1 LSLGRRAALERR
13 AILGHLESSLGSS
26 RRADGLES
34 LSLTANFSYGELK
47 IFSGRAHPA
56 LAQEICQYLGL
67 PLGELTLY
75 NFSDGEDYCQIDE
88 NVRGADVFVVQ
99 PTCSPVN
106 DHVMELLILLD
117 AFRRSSASR
126 ITAVMP
132 YFGYARQDKKDK
144 PRVPIAAKLMADL
157 LTASGADR
165 ILTMDLHSAQIQG
178 FFNIPVDHLFAAPV
192 LLDAI
197 REMNLAD
204 LVVVSPDVGGVA
216 RARAIGKRLGASLA
230 IIDKRRTG
238 KNETEVLNVIGDVEG
253 RNVLILDDIIDTAGT
268 LIQAEEAL
276 REQGARKTFAAAVH
290 PVLSGPALER
300 IEASGLESLVVTNT
314 IPLDAALARCRKIRS
329 LSIAPLLG
337 EAIQRIHQGTS
348 VSSLFV

>member
-1 LSLGRRAALERR
+1 
-13 AILGHLESSLGSS
+13 
-26 RRADGLES
+26 
-34 LSLTANFSYGELK
+34 LTPNFSYGDLK

-56 LAQEICQYLGL
+56 LAGEICQYLGI
-67 PLGELTLY
+67 PVGQVTLF
-75 NFSDGEDYCQIDE
+75 NFSDGENYCQIDE
-88 NVRGADVFVVQ
+88 NVRGADIFVVQ

-165 ILTMDLHSAQIQG
+165 ILTMDLHTLQIQG

-197 REMNLAD
+197 REMKVED
-204 LVVVSPDVGGVA
+204 LVIVSPDVGGVA

-230 IIDKRRTG
+230 IIDKRRSG
-238 KNETEVLNVIGDVEG
+238 PNETEVLNVVGDVEG
-253 RNVLILDDIIDTAGT
+253 RDVLILDDIIDTAGT
-268 LIQAEEAL
+268 LVQAEEAL
-276 REQGARKTFAAAVH
+276 RRQGARRTFAAAVH
-290 PVLSGPALER
+290 PVFSGPALER
-300 IEASGLESLVVTNT
+300 IQGSGLETLFVTNT
-314 IPLDAALARCRKIRS
+314 IPVEDAMRRCPKIHT
-329 LSIAPLLG
+329 LSVAPLLG
-337 EAIQRIHQGTS
+337 EAIQRIHEGAS

>member
-1 LSLGRRAALERR
+1 
-13 AILGHLESSLGSS
+13 
-26 RRADGLES
+26 
-34 LSLTANFSYGELK
+34 LTPNFSYGDLK
-47 IFSGRAHPA
+47 IFSGRSHPA
-56 LAQEICQYLGL
+56 LAREICDYLGL
-67 PLGELTLY
+67 ALGEITLF
-75 NFSDGEDYCQIDE
+75 NFSDGENYCQIDE

-165 ILTMDLHSAQIQG
+165 ILTMDLHTLQIQG

-197 REMNLAD
+197 RELGVED
-204 LVVVSPDVGGVA
+204 LVIVSPDVGGVA

-230 IIDKRRTG
+230 IIDKRRSG
-238 KNETEVLNVIGDVEG
+238 PNETEVLHVVGEVEG
-253 RNVLILDDIIDTAGT
+253 KNVLILDDIIDTAGT

-276 REQGARKTFAAAVH
+276 RAQGAQRTYAAAVH
-290 PVLSGPALER
+290 PVFSGPALDR
-300 IEASGLESLVVTNT
+300 IEKSAIETLFVTNT
-314 IPLDAALARCRKIRS
+314 IPLDAAMSRCRKIRA
-329 LSIAPLLG
+329 LSVAPLLG
-337 EAIQRIHQGTS
+337 EAIQRIHEGAS

>member
-1 LSLGRRAALERR
+1 M
-13 AILGHLESSLGSS
+13 
-26 RRADGLES
+26 
-34 LSLTANFSYGELK
+34 TPNFSYGDLK

-56 LAQEICQYLGL
+56 LGKEICEYLGIS
-67 PLGELTLY
+67 PGEITLF
-75 NFSDGEDYCQIDE
+75 NFSDGENYCQIDE
-88 NVRGADVFVVQ
+88 NVRGADIFVVQ

-106 DHVMELLILLD
+106 DHIMELLILLD

-165 ILTMDLHSAQIQG
+165 ILTMDLHTLQIQG

-192 LLDAI
+192 LLDEI
-197 REMNLAD
+197 REMGVDD
-204 LVVVSPDVGGVA
+204 LVIVSPDVGGVA

-230 IIDKRRTG
+230 IIDKRRSG
-238 KNETEVLNVIGDVEG
+238 PNETEVLNVVGDVEG
-253 RNVLILDDIIDTAGT
+253 KNVLILDDIIDTAGT
-268 LIQAEEAL
+268 LVQAEEAL
-276 REQGARKTFAAAVH
+276 REQGARRTFAAAVH
-290 PVLSGPALER
+290 PVFSGPARER
-300 IEASGLESLVVTNT
+300 IQESGLETLFVTNT
-314 IPLDAALARCRKIRS
+314 IPLDDAMSSCRKIRT
-329 LSIAPLLG
+329 LSVAPLLG
-337 EAIQRIHQGTS
+337 EAIQRIHEGAS

>member
-1 LSLGRRAALERR
+1 MASHAF
-13 AILGHLESSLGSS
+13 
-26 RRADGLES
+26 
-34 LSLTANFSYGELK
+34 NYGDLK

-56 LAQEICQYLGL
+56 LAREICAYLAI

-157 LTASGADR
+157 LTAAGADR
-165 ILTMDLHSAQIQG
+165 ILTMDLHAAQIQG

-192 LLDAI
+192 ILDAI
-197 REMNLAD
+197 RRLEPEE
-204 LVVVSPDVGGVA
+204 LVIVSPDVGGLT
-216 RARAIGKRLGASLA
+216 RARAIAKRLDASLA
-230 IIDKRRTG
+230 VIDKRRTG
-238 KNETEVLNVIGDVEG
+238 KNETEILNVVGDVEG
-253 RNVLILDDIIDTAGT
+253 KDALILDDIIDTAGT
-268 LIQAEEAL
+268 LVQAEEAL
-276 REQGARKTFAAAVH
+276 RRQGARRTYAAAVH
-290 PVLSGPALER
+290 GVFSGPAIER
-300 IEASGLESLVVTNT
+300 IEASKLQRLLVTNT
-314 IPLDAALARCRKIRS
+314 IPVDAAMARCPRIQA
-329 LSIAPLLG
+329 LSVAPLLG
-337 EAIQRIHQGTS
+337 EAIQRIHDGAS

>member
-1 LSLGRRAALERR
+1 LVP
-13 AILGHLESSLGSS
+13 
-26 RRADGLES
+26 
-34 LSLTANFSYGELK
+34 NFTYGDLK

-56 LAQEICQYLGL
+56 LTQEICTYLGL

-75 NFSDGEDYCQIDE
+75 NFSDGEVYCQIDE

-99 PTCSPVN
+99 PTGPPVN
-106 DHVMELLILLD
+106 DHVMELLILMD

-165 ILTMDLHSAQIQG
+165 ILTMDLHAAQIQG

-197 REMNLAD
+197 RALELED
-204 LVVVSPDVGGVA
+204 LVIVSPDVGGVA

-230 IIDKRRTG
+230 IIDKRRMG
-238 KNETEVLNVIGDVEG
+238 KNETEVLNVVGDVEG

-268 LIQAEEAL
+268 LVQAEEAL
-276 REQGARKTFAAAVH
+276 RRQGARKTYAAGVH
-290 PVLSGPALER
+290 GVLSGPALDR
-300 IEASGLESLVVTNT
+300 IASSKLETILVTNT
-314 IPLDAALARCRKIRS
+314 VPVDAAMQRCQRIRS

-337 EAIQRIHQGTS
+337 EAIQRIHHGSS

>member
-1 LSLGRRAALERR
+1 MTSHAF
-13 AILGHLESSLGSS
+13 
-26 RRADGLES
+26 
-34 LSLTANFSYGELK
+34 NYGDLK

-56 LAQEICQYLGL
+56 LAREICAYLQI

-157 LTASGADR
+157 LTAAGADR
-165 ILTMDLHSAQIQG
+165 ILTMDLHAAQIQG

-192 LLDAI
+192 ILDAI
-197 REMNLAD
+197 RKMDFED
-204 LVVVSPDVGGVA
+204 LVIVSPDVGGLT
-216 RARAIGKRLGASLA
+216 RARAIAKRLDVALA
-230 IIDKRRTG
+230 VIDKRRTG
-238 KNETEVLNVIGDVEG
+238 KNETEILNVVGEVEG
-253 RNVLILDDIIDTAGT
+253 KDALILDDIIDTAGT
-268 LIQAEEAL
+268 LVQAEEAL
-276 REQGARKTFAAAVH
+276 RRQGARRTYAAAVH
-290 PVLSGPALER
+290 GVFSGPALER
-300 IEASGLESLVVTNT
+300 IEASGLQSLLVSNT
-314 IPLDAALARCRKIRS
+314 IPVEAAMARCPRIRA
-329 LSIAPLLG
+329 LSVAPLLG
-337 EAIQRIHQGTS
+337 EAIQRIHDGAS

>member
-1 LSLGRRAALERR
+1 LASHAF
-13 AILGHLESSLGSS
+13 
-26 RRADGLES
+26 
-34 LSLTANFSYGELK
+34 NYGDLK

-56 LAQEICQYLGL
+56 LAREICAYLSI

-157 LTASGADR
+157 LTAAGADR
-165 ILTMDLHSAQIQG
+165 ILTMDLHAAQIQG

-192 LLDAI
+192 ILDAI
-197 REMNLAD
+197 RKLEPEE
-204 LVVVSPDVGGVA
+204 LVIVSPDVGGLT
-216 RARAIGKRLGASLA
+216 RARAIAKRLDASLA
-230 IIDKRRTG
+230 VIDKRRTG
-238 KNETEVLNVIGDVEG
+238 KNETEILNVVGDVEG
-253 RNVLILDDIIDTAGT
+253 KDALILDDIIDTAGT
-268 LIQAEEAL
+268 LVQAEEAL
-276 REQGARKTFAAAVH
+276 RRQGARRTYAAAVH
-290 PVLSGPALER
+290 GVFSGPALER
-300 IEASGLESLVVTNT
+300 IEASKLQRLLVTNT
-314 IPLDAALARCRKIRS
+314 IPVDAAMARCPRIQA
-329 LSIAPLLG
+329 LSVAPLLG
-337 EAIQRIHQGTS
+337 EAIQRIHDGAS

>member
-1 LSLGRRAALERR
+1 M
-13 AILGHLESSLGSS
+13 
-26 RRADGLES
+26 
-34 LSLTANFSYGELK
+34 TANFSYGELK

-56 LAQEICQYLGL
+56 LAQEICDYLGI

-75 NFSDGEDYCQIDE
+75 NFSDGENYCQIDE

-99 PTCSPVN
+99 PTSSPVN

-117 AFRRSSASR
+117 ALRRSSAAR

-132 YFGYARQDKKDK
+132 YFGYARQDKKDR

-197 REMNLAD
+197 REMKLDD
-204 LVVVSPDVGGVA
+204 LVIVSPDVGGVA
-216 RARAIGKRLGASLA
+216 RARAIGKRLGAALA

-268 LIQAEEAL
+268 LVQAEEAL
-276 REQGARKTFAAAVH
+276 RAQGARKTFAAAVH

-300 IEASGLESLVVTNT
+300 IQASGLETLVVTNT
-314 IPLDAALARCRKIRS
+314 IPLDAALARCPKIRS
-329 LSIAPLLG
+329 LTIAPLLG

>member
-1 LSLGRRAALERR
+1 MAS
-13 AILGHLESSLGSS
+13 HSF
-26 RRADGLES
+26 
-34 LSLTANFSYGELK
+34 NYGDLK

-56 LAQEICQYLGL
+56 LAHEICAYLGI
-67 PLGELTLY
+67 PLGNLTLY

-126 ITAVMP
+126 ITAVLP

-157 LTASGADR
+157 LTAAGADR
-165 ILTMDLHSAQIQG
+165 ILTMDLHAAQIQG

-192 LLDAI
+192 ILDAI
-197 REMNLAD
+197 RKLQLDD
-204 LVVVSPDVGGVA
+204 LVIVSPDVGGLT
-216 RARAIGKRLGASLA
+216 RARAIAKRLEASLA
-230 IIDKRRTG
+230 VIDKRRTG
-238 KNETEVLNVIGDVEG
+238 KNETEILNVVGDVAG
-253 RNVLILDDIIDTAGT
+253 KDVLILDDIIDTAGT
-268 LIQAEEAL
+268 LVQAAAAL
-276 REQGARKTFAAAVH
+276 RTGGAKRTYAAAVH
-290 PVLSGPALER
+290 GVFSGPALER
-300 IEASGLESLVVTNT
+300 IEGSKLESLLVTNT
-314 IPLDAALARCRKIRS
+314 IPVEAAMARCPRIRA
-329 LSIAPLLG
+329 LSVAPLLG
-337 EAIQRIHQGTS
+337 EAIQRIHDGAS

>member
-1 LSLGRRAALERR
+1 MV
-13 AILGHLESSLGSS
+13 
-26 RRADGLES
+26 
-34 LSLTANFSYGELK
+34 ANFSYGELK

-56 LAQEICQYLGL
+56 LAREICDYLRI

-75 NFSDGEDYCQIDE
+75 NFSDGENYCQIDE
-88 NVRGADVFVVQ
+88 NVRGADAFVVQ

-132 YFGYARQDKKDK
+132 YFGYGRQDKKDK

-165 ILTMDLHSAQIQG
+165 ILTMDLHAAQIQG

-192 LLDAI
+192 LLEAI
-197 REMNLAD
+197 RKLELED
-204 LVVVSPDVGGVA
+204 VVIVSPDVGGVA
-216 RARAIGKRLGASLA
+216 RARAIGKRLNASLA

-238 KNETEVLNVIGDVEG
+238 KNEIEVAHVVGDVEG
-253 RNVLILDDIIDTAGT
+253 KNVLVLDDIVDTAGT
-268 LIQAEEAL
+268 LVQAEEAL
-276 REQGARKTFAAAVH
+276 RAQGARRVFAAAVH

-300 IEASGLESLVVTNT
+300 IEASRLESLLVTNT
-314 IPLDAALARCRKIRS
+314 IPLDAAVARCPRIRP

-337 EAIQRIHQGTS
+337 EAIQRIHEGAS

>member
-1 LSLGRRAALERR
+1 MATHAF
-13 AILGHLESSLGSS
+13 
-26 RRADGLES
+26 
-34 LSLTANFSYGELK
+34 NYGDLK

-56 LAQEICQYLGL
+56 LAQEICAYLGI

-88 NVRGADVFVVQ
+88 NVRGADVFVIQ

-106 DHVMELLILLD
+106 DHMMELLILLD

-126 ITAVMP
+126 ITAVLP

-165 ILTMDLHSAQIQG
+165 ILTMDLHTAQIQG

-197 REMNLAD
+197 RKLELDD
-204 LVVVSPDVGGVA
+204 LVIVSPDVGGLT
-216 RARAIGKRLGASLA
+216 RARAIAKRLDASLA
-230 IIDKRRTG
+230 VIDKRRTG
-238 KNETEVLNVIGDVEG
+238 KNETEILNVVGEVEG
-253 RNVLILDDIIDTAGT
+253 KDVLILDDIVDTAGT
-268 LIQAEEAL
+268 LVQAEEAL
-276 REQGARKTFAAAVH
+276 RRQGASRTFAAAVH
-290 PVLSGPALER
+290 GVFSGPALDR
-300 IEASGLESLVVTNT
+300 IEASGLESLLVTNT
-314 IPLDAALARCRKIRS
+314 IPVEAAMARCPRIRA
-329 LSIAPLLG
+329 LSVAPLLG
-337 EAIQRIHQGTS
+337 EAIQRIHDGAS

>member
-1 LSLGRRAALERR
+1 M
-13 AILGHLESSLGSS
+13 
-26 RRADGLES
+26 
-34 LSLTANFSYGELK
+34 TPNFSYGELK
-47 IFSGRAHPA
+47 IFSGCAHPA
-56 LAQEICQYLGL
+56 LASEICEYLGIE
-67 PLGELTLY
+67 LGQVTLF
-75 NFSDGEDYCQIDE
+75 NFSDGENYCQIDE

-99 PTCSPVN
+99 PTSSPVN
-106 DHVMELLILLD
+106 DHMMELLILLD

-165 ILTMDLHSAQIQG
+165 ILTMDLHTLQIQG

-197 REMNLAD
+197 REMAIED
-204 LVVVSPDVGGVA
+204 LVIVSPDVGGVA

-230 IIDKRRTG
+230 IIDKRRG
-238 KNETEVLNVIGDVEG
+238 GPNETEVLNVVGDVEG
-253 RNVLILDDIIDTAGT
+253 KNVLILDDIIDTAGT
-268 LIQAEEAL
+268 LVQAEEAL
-276 REQGARKTFAAAVH
+276 RKQGARRTFAAAVH
-290 PVLSGPALER
+290 PVFSGPARQRIDASKLET
-300 IEASGLESLVVTNT
+300 LFVTNT
-314 IPLDAALARCRKIRS
+314 IPLDDSMRDCRQIHT
-329 LSIAPLLG
+329 LSVAPLLG
-337 EAIQRIHQGTS
+337 EAIQRIHQGAS

>member
-1 LSLGRRAALERR
+1 M
-13 AILGHLESSLGSS
+13 
-26 RRADGLES
+26 
-34 LSLTANFSYGELK
+34 TANFSYGELK

-56 LAQEICQYLGL
+56 LAREICEYLGIA
-67 PLGELTLY
+67 LGEITLF
-75 NFSDGEDYCQIDE
+75 NFSDGENYCQIDE
-88 NVRGADVFVVQ
+88 NVRGADIFVVQ

-165 ILTMDLHSAQIQG
+165 ILTMDLHTLQIQG

-197 REMNLAD
+197 REMSVDD
-204 LVVVSPDVGGVA
+204 LVIVSPDVGGVA
-216 RARAIGKRLGASLA
+216 RARAIGKR
-230 IIDKRRTG
+230 
-238 KNETEVLNVIGDVEG
+238 
-253 RNVLILDDIIDTAGT
+253 
-268 LIQAEEAL
+268 
-276 REQGARKTFAAAVH
+276 
-290 PVLSGPALER
+290 
-300 IEASGLESLVVTNT
+300 
-314 IPLDAALARCRKIRS
+314 
-329 LSIAPLLG
+329 
-337 EAIQRIHQGTS
+337 
-348 VSSLFV
+348 

>member
-1 LSLGRRAALERR
+1 MAS
-13 AILGHLESSLGSS
+13 HSF
-26 RRADGLES
+26 
-34 LSLTANFSYGELK
+34 NYGDLK

-56 LAQEICQYLGL
+56 LAQEICAYLGI
-67 PLGELTLY
+67 PLGNLTLY

-126 ITAVMP
+126 ITAVLP

-157 LTASGADR
+157 LTAAGADR
-165 ILTMDLHSAQIQG
+165 ILTMDLHAAQIQG

-192 LLDAI
+192 ILDAI
-197 REMNLAD
+197 RKLQLDD
-204 LVVVSPDVGGVA
+204 LVIVSPDVGGLT
-216 RARAIGKRLGASLA
+216 RARAIAKRLEASLA
-230 IIDKRRTG
+230 VIDKRRTG
-238 KNETEVLNVIGDVEG
+238 KNETEILNVVGDVAG
-253 RNVLILDDIIDTAGT
+253 KDVLILDDIIDTAGT
-268 LIQAEEAL
+268 QVQAAAAL
-276 REQGARKTFAAAVH
+276 RTGGAKRTYAAAVH
-290 PVLSGPALER
+290 GVFSGPALER
-300 IEASGLESLVVTNT
+300 IEGSKLESLLVTNT
-314 IPLDAALARCRKIRS
+314 IPVEAAMARCPRIRA
-329 LSIAPLLG
+329 LSVAPLLG
-337 EAIQRIHQGTS
+337 EAIQRIHDGAS

>member
-1 LSLGRRAALERR
+1 MTSHAF
-13 AILGHLESSLGSS
+13 
-26 RRADGLES
+26 
-34 LSLTANFSYGELK
+34 NYGDLK

-56 LAQEICQYLGL
+56 LAREICAYLQI

-157 LTASGADR
+157 LTAAGADR
-165 ILTMDLHSAQIQG
+165 ILTMDLHAAQIQG

-192 LLDAI
+192 ILDAI
-197 REMNLAD
+197 RKMDFED
-204 LVVVSPDVGGVA
+204 LVIVSPDVGGLT
-216 RARAIGKRLGASLA
+216 RARAIAKRLDVALA
-230 IIDKRRTG
+230 VIDKRRTG
-238 KNETEVLNVIGDVEG
+238 KNETEILNVVGEVEG
-253 RNVLILDDIIDTAGT
+253 KDALILDDIIDTAGT
-268 LIQAEEAL
+268 LVQAEEAL
-276 REQGARKTFAAAVH
+276 RRQGARRTYAAAVH
-290 PVLSGPALER
+290 GVFSGPALER
-300 IEASGLESLVVTNT
+300 IDASGLQSLLVSNT
-314 IPLDAALARCRKIRS
+314 IPVEAAMARCPRIRA
-329 LSIAPLLG
+329 LSVAPLLG
-337 EAIQRIHQGTS
+337 EAIQRIHDGAS

>member
-1 LSLGRRAALERR
+1 
-13 AILGHLESSLGSS
+13 
-26 RRADGLES
+26 
-34 LSLTANFSYGELK
+34 LTSHAFNYGDLK
-47 IFSGRAHPA
+47 IFSGRAHPG
-56 LAQEICQYLGL
+56 LAREICAYLGI

-106 DHVMELLILLD
+106 DSMMELLILLD

-157 LTASGADR
+157 LTAAGADR
-165 ILTMDLHSAQIQG
+165 ILTMDLHAAQIQG

-192 LLDAI
+192 ILDAI
-197 REMNLAD
+197 RKIETEE
-204 LVVVSPDVGGVA
+204 LVIVSPDVGGLT
-216 RARAIGKRLGASLA
+216 RARAIAKRLDAALA
-230 IIDKRRTG
+230 VIDKRRTG
-238 KNETEVLNVIGDVEG
+238 KNETEILNVVGEVEG
-253 RNVLILDDIIDTAGT
+253 KDALILDDIIDTAGT
-268 LIQAEEAL
+268 LVQAEAAL
-276 REQGARKTFAAAVH
+276 RRQGARRTYAAAVH
-290 PVLSGPALER
+290 GVFSGPALER
-300 IEASGLESLVVTNT
+300 IEGSRLQTLLVTNT
-314 IPLDAALARCRKIRS
+314 IPVEAAAAKCPRIRA
-329 LSIAPLLG
+329 LSVAPLLG
-337 EAIQRIHQGTS
+337 EAIQRIHDGAS

>member
-1 LSLGRRAALERR
+1 
-13 AILGHLESSLGSS
+13 
-26 RRADGLES
+26 
-34 LSLTANFSYGELK
+34 LTSHAFNYGDLK
-47 IFSGRAHPA
+47 IFSGRAHPG
-56 LAQEICQYLGL
+56 LAREICAYLGI

-106 DHVMELLILLD
+106 DSIMELLILLD

-157 LTASGADR
+157 LTAAGADR
-165 ILTMDLHSAQIQG
+165 ILTMDLHAAQIQG

-192 LLDAI
+192 ILDAI
-197 REMNLAD
+197 RKIEAED
-204 LVVVSPDVGGVA
+204 LVIVSPDVGGLT
-216 RARAIGKRLGASLA
+216 RARAIAKRLDAALA
-230 IIDKRRTG
+230 VIDKRRTG
-238 KNETEVLNVIGDVEG
+238 KNETEILNVVGDVEG
-253 RNVLILDDIIDTAGT
+253 KDALILDDIIDTAGT
-268 LIQAEEAL
+268 LVQAEAAL
-276 REQGARKTFAAAVH
+276 RRQGARRTYAAAVH
-290 PVLSGPALER
+290 GVFSGPALER
-300 IEASGLESLVVTNT
+300 IEASKLQSLLVTNT
-314 IPLDAALARCRKIRS
+314 IPVEAAIARCPRIRA
-329 LSIAPLLG
+329 LSVAPLLG
-337 EAIQRIHQGTS
+337 EAIQRIHDGAS

>member
-1 LSLGRRAALERR
+1 
-13 AILGHLESSLGSS
+13 
-26 RRADGLES
+26 
-34 LSLTANFSYGELK
+34 LTANFSYGELK

-56 LAQEICQYLGL
+56 LAREICDYLGI

-75 NFSDGEDYCQIDE
+75 NFSDGENYCQIDE
-88 NVRGADVFVVQ
+88 NVRGADVFVIQ

-165 ILTMDLHSAQIQG
+165 ILTMDLHAAQIQG

-197 REMNLAD
+197 RELHLD
-204 LVVVSPDVGGVA
+204 DVVIVSPDVGGVA
-216 RARAIGKRLGASLA
+216 RARAIAKRLGASLA

-238 KNETEVLNVIGDVEG
+238 INETEVLNVIGDVEG
-253 RNVLILDDIIDTAGT
+253 RDVLILDDIIDTAGT
-268 LIQAEEAL
+268 LVQAEEAL
-276 REQGARKTFAAAVH
+276 RGQGARKIFAAAVH
-290 PVLSGPALER
+290 PVLSGPAFDR
-300 IEASGLESLVVTNT
+300 IEASGLESLLVTNT
-314 IPLDAALARCRKIRS
+314 IPLDTALARCPRIRGFT
-329 LSIAPLLG
+329 IAPLLG

>member
-1 LSLGRRAALERR
+1 
-13 AILGHLESSLGSS
+13 
-26 RRADGLES
+26 
-34 LSLTANFSYGELK
+34 LTTHFSYGELK

-56 LAQEICQYLGL
+56 LAQEICAYLGL

-99 PTCSPVN
+99 PTSSPVN

-157 LTASGADR
+157 LTAAGADR
-165 ILTMDLHSAQIQG
+165 ILTMDLHAAQIQG

-192 LLDAI
+192 LLEAI
-197 REMNLAD
+197 RKLELED
-204 LVVVSPDVGGVA
+204 LVIVSPDVGGLT
-216 RARAIGKRLGASLA
+216 RARAIAKRLDAALA
-230 IIDKRRTG
+230 VIDKRRTG
-238 KNETEVLNVIGDVEG
+238 KNETEILNVVGEVEG
-253 RNVLILDDIIDTAGT
+253 RDVLILDDIIDTAGT
-268 LIQAEEAL
+268 LVQAEEAL
-276 REQGARKTFAAAVH
+276 RRGGARRTYAAAVH
-290 PVLSGPALER
+290 GVFSGPALDR
-300 IEASGLESLVVTNT
+300 IEASRLERLLVTNT
-314 IPLDAALARCRKIRS
+314 IAVDAAMARCPRIRA
-329 LSIAPLLG
+329 LSVAPLLG
-337 EAIQRIHQGTS
+337 EAIQRIHDGAS

>member
-1 LSLGRRAALERR
+1 MVT
-13 AILGHLESSLGSS
+13 H
-26 RRADGLES
+26 
-34 LSLTANFSYGELK
+34 FSYGELK

-56 LAQEICQYLGL
+56 LSQEICAYLGL

-99 PTCSPVN
+99 PTSSPVN

-126 ITAVMP
+126 ITAVLP

-165 ILTMDLHSAQIQG
+165 ILTMDLHAAQIQG

-192 LLDAI
+192 LLEAI
-197 REMNLAD
+197 RKLDLED
-204 LVVVSPDVGGVA
+204 LVIVSPDVGGLT
-216 RARAIGKRLGASLA
+216 RARAIAKRLDASLA
-230 IIDKRRTG
+230 VIDKRRTG
-238 KNETEVLNVIGDVEG
+238 KNETEILNVVGDVEG
-253 RNVLILDDIIDTAGT
+253 RDVLILDDIIDTAGT
-268 LIQAEEAL
+268 LVQAEEAL
-276 REQGARKTFAAAVH
+276 RRQGARRTYAAAVH
-290 PVLSGPALER
+290 GVFSGPALDR
-300 IEASGLESLVVTNT
+300 IEVSKLERLLVTNT
-314 IPLDAALARCRKIRS
+314 IPVDGAMARVPRIRALS
-329 LSIAPLLG
+329 VAPLLG
-337 EAIQRIHQGTS
+337 EAIQRIHDGAS

>member
-1 LSLGRRAALERR
+1 M
-13 AILGHLESSLGSS
+13 
-26 RRADGLES
+26 
-34 LSLTANFSYGELK
+34 TPNFSYGELK

-56 LAQEICQYLGL
+56 LAREICEYLGID
-67 PLGELTLY
+67 LGQITLF
-75 NFSDGEDYCQIDE
+75 NFSDGENYCQIDE

-99 PTCSPVN
+99 PTSSPVN

-117 AFRRSSASR
+117 AFRRASASR

-165 ILTMDLHSAQIQG
+165 ILAMDLHTLQIQG

-197 REMNLAD
+197 REMGLDD
-204 LVVVSPDVGGVA
+204 LVIVSPDIGGVA

-230 IIDKRRTG
+230 IIDKRRG
-238 KNETEVLNVIGDVEG
+238 GPNETEVLNVVGEVEG

-276 REQGARKTFAAAVH
+276 RNQGAARTFAAAVH
-290 PVLSGPALER
+290 PVFSGPARER
-300 IEASGLESLVVTNT
+300 IEASKLETLFVTNT
-314 IPLDAALARCRKIRS
+314 IPLDGSMKDCRKIRA
-329 LSIAPLLG
+329 LSVAPLLG
-337 EAIQRIHQGTS
+337 EAIQRIHQGAS

>member
-1 LSLGRRAALERR
+1 M
-13 AILGHLESSLGSS
+13 
-26 RRADGLES
+26 
-34 LSLTANFSYGELK
+34 TPNFSYGDLK

-56 LAQEICQYLGL
+56 LGKEICEYLGIS
-67 PLGELTLY
+67 PGEITLF
-75 NFSDGEDYCQIDE
+75 NFSDGENYCQIDE
-88 NVRGADVFVVQ
+88 NVRGADIFVVQ

-106 DHVMELLILLD
+106 DHIMELLILLD

-165 ILTMDLHSAQIQG
+165 ILTMDLHTLQIQG

-197 REMNLAD
+197 REMGVDD
-204 LVVVSPDVGGVA
+204 LVIVSPDVGGVA

-230 IIDKRRTG
+230 IIDKRRSG
-238 KNETEVLNVIGDVEG
+238 PNETEVLNVVGDVEG
-253 RNVLILDDIIDTAGT
+253 KNVLILDDIIDTAGT
-268 LIQAEEAL
+268 LVQAEEAL
-276 REQGARKTFAAAVH
+276 REQGARRTFAAAVH
-290 PVLSGPALER
+290 PVFSGPARER
-300 IEASGLESLVVTNT
+300 IQESGLETLFVTNT
-314 IPLDAALARCRKIRS
+314 VPLDDAMSSCRKIRT
-329 LSIAPLLG
+329 LSVAPLLG
-337 EAIQRIHQGTS
+337 EAIQRIHEGAS

>member
-1 LSLGRRAALERR
+1 MVP
-13 AILGHLESSLGSS
+13 
-26 RRADGLES
+26 
-34 LSLTANFSYGELK
+34 NFSYGDLK

-56 LAQEICQYLGL
+56 LAREICDYLEI
-67 PLGELTLY
+67 PLGQLTLY
-75 NFSDGEDYCQIDE
+75 NFSDGENYCQIDE
-88 NVRGADVFVVQ
+88 NVRGADVFIVQ
-99 PTCSPVN
+99 PTSSPVN

-132 YFGYARQDKKDK
+132 YFGYSRQDKKDK

-165 ILTMDLHSAQIQG
+165 ILTMDLHAAQIQG
-178 FFNIPVDHLFAAPV
+178 FFDIPVDHLFAAPV

-197 REMNLAD
+197 RKLELED
-204 LVVVSPDVGGVA
+204 LVIVSPDVGGVA

-238 KNETEVLNVIGDVEG
+238 KNETEVLNVVGEVEG
-253 RNVLILDDIIDTAGT
+253 KDVLILDDIVDTAGT
-268 LIQAEEAL
+268 LVQAEAAL
-276 REQGARKTFAAAVH
+276 RRQGARRTYAAAVH
-290 PVLSGPALER
+290 PVLSGPAIER
-300 IEASGLESLVVTNT
+300 IEASQLQSLLVTNT
-314 IPLDAALARCRKIRS
+314 VPIEGAVARCPRIHP
-329 LSIAPLLG
+329 LSIAPILG
-337 EAIQRIHQGTS
+337 EAIQRIHDGTS

>member
-1 LSLGRRAALERR
+1 
-13 AILGHLESSLGSS
+13 
-26 RRADGLES
+26 
-34 LSLTANFSYGELK
+34 LTPNFSYGELK

-56 LAQEICQYLGL
+56 LAREICEYLGID
-67 PLGELTLY
+67 LGQITLF
-75 NFSDGEDYCQIDE
+75 NFSDGENYCQIDE
-88 NVRGADVFVVQ
+88 NVRGTDVFVVQ
-99 PTCSPVN
+99 PTSSPVN
-106 DHVMELLILLD
+106 DHMMELLILLD

-165 ILTMDLHSAQIQG
+165 ILTMDLHTLQIQG

-197 REMNLAD
+197 REMGIDD
-204 LVVVSPDVGGVA
+204 LVIVSPDVGGVA

-230 IIDKRRTG
+230 IIDKRRG
-238 KNETEVLNVIGDVEG
+238 GPNETEVLNVVGDVEG
-253 RNVLILDDIIDTAGT
+253 KNVLILDDIIDTAGT
-268 LIQAEEAL
+268 LVQAEEAL
-276 REQGARKTFAAAVH
+276 RKQGAKRTFAAAVH
-290 PVLSGPALER
+290 PVFSGPARER
-300 IEASGLESLVVTNT
+300 IEASKLETLFVTNT
-314 IPLDAALARCRKIRS
+314 IPLDGSMKDCRKIRT
-329 LSIAPLLG
+329 LSVAPLLG
-337 EAIQRIHQGTS
+337 EAIQRIHQGAS